1 MDDLLREF
9 LTETN
14 ESLDV
19 ADVELVKFE
28 QDPNNAQILNNIFR
42 LVHTM
47 KGTCGF
53 IGLSRLATLAHAAET
68 LMDQFR
74 QGIPVTTEAVDL
86 VLITVDRIKEIL
98 VEIEASEGTEPPGSD
113 EDLISQLDAL
123 SAAPAAAIAV
133 PPPAPPAPPAPVAA
147 PVVAPVSAPA
157 KSGLNGAAPVSEPK
171 PGVAAVMQQL
181 ERALKPGEVSLDELE
196 RVFRET
202 AVEVPAARAKLVE
215 LDNAKAATAV
225 PSAAP
230 APAAALPAVHDGAHT
245 PAAEHDAKGARAE
258 DHALSVS
265 NQSIRVNVTLLEHLM
280 TMVSELVLTRN
291 QLLEIARRDESSDF
305 KVALQRLS
313 NVTGE
318 LQGAIMRTR
327 MQPIGNAWQ
336 KLPRIVR
343 DLAQE
348 LGKHIELEQI
358 GAETELDRQVLEQI
372 KDPLTHM
379 VRNSADHGLES
390 TEERRRA
397 GKPDKGTIRLSAYH
411 QGGHVIV
418 EISDDGKGLDVARIK
433 AKALENGL
441 ATAAELAKMPDS
453 QVFRFI
459 FAAGF
464 STAAKITNVSGRG
477 VGMDVVRSNIEVI
490 GGAVDVTSRP
500 GAGCTFTIKIPLTLA
515 IVPALIVEA
524 MDERFALPQSSVV
537 ELVRVQPNSFHQVKR
552 LKDAP
557 VLCLREK
564 LLPIVP
570 LAQLLGIADESKE
583 QSFDD
588 ALIVVLQVG
597 NQLFGV
603 VVDAVSHTEEIVVKP
618 MASVLRQLPMVSGS
632 TILGDGR
639 VIMIV
644 DPVGLAK
651 VAASPDETLGSD
663 LHNTAAAATAAQG
676 HTTPLLLI
684 RAGSQELKAV
694 PLSLVTRLEE
704 LEANKLEH
712 VNGHPVIQY
721 RGALIP
727 IVYVNEKV
735 KRAATGTQPML
746 IFSDEGQTMGLVVDE
761 IVDVVDAH
769 LDMQLSS
776 DAENLLG
783 AAIID
788 GQAAEIL
795 DVGHYIDQA
804 FGSWFKRLA
813 GTRDK
818 PGGKLLVVDDS
829 AFYRNLIEPVL
840 KGNGFEVTACGSA
853 REALDRLGGET
864 RFDIIVSDV
873 EMPGMDGFQF
883 AQAVRGDPQIRNVPI
898 IALASEGAYD
908 LVERGRAAGF
918 TDYIAKSDRAG
929 LIAALKEFTGAIHG
943 EAA

>member
-53 IGLSRLATLAHAAET
+53 IGLSRLASLAHAAET

-74 QGIPVTTEAVDL
+74 QGIPVTTEAVGL

-98 VEIEASEGTEPPGSD
+98 VEIEASEGSEPPGSD

-123 SAAPAAAIAV
+123 SAAPAAAIA
-133 PPPAPPAPPAPVAA
+133 APPLVPADPVAAPVAA
-147 PVVAPVSAPA
+147 PV
-157 KSGLNGAAPVSEPK
+157 KSVMNGAAAPVSEPK
-171 PGVAAVMQQL
+171 QGVAAVMQQL
-181 ERALKPGEVSLDELE
+181 ERALKPGEVSMEELE

-202 AVEVPAARAKLVE
+202 AVEVPAARAKLAE
-215 LDNAKAATAV
+215 LDNAKAVATVGAATA
-225 PSAAP
+225 PT
-230 APAAALPAVHDGAHT
+230 PAAGSLPAVREAPH
-245 PAAEHDAKGARAE
+245 AADPEAKSARVE

-379 VRNSADHGLES
+379 VRNSADHGLET

-418 EISDDGKGLDVARIK
+418 EISDDGKGLDVARIR
-433 AKALENGL
+433 AKAQENGL

-524 MDERFALPQSSVV
+524 MGERFALPQSSVV

-570 LAQLLGIADESKE
+570 LAQLLGIADDGKE
-583 QSFDD
+583 QKFDD

-676 HTTPLLLI
+676 QTTPLLLI
-684 RAGSQELKAV
+684 RAGSDDLKAV

-704 LEANKLEH
+704 LEATKLEH
-712 VNGHPVIQY
+712 MNGHPVIQY

-735 KRAATGTQPML
+735 KRAINGTQPML
-746 IFSDEGQTMGLVVDE
+746 IFSDEGKTMGLVVDE

-804 FGSWFKRLA
+804 FGSWFKRLS

-818 PGGKLLVVDDS
+818 SGGKLLVVDDS